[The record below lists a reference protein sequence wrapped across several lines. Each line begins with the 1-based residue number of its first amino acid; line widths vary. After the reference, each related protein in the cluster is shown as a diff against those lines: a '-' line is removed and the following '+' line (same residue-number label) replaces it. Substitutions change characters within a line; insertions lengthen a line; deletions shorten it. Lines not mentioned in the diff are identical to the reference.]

1 MRLVVWLST
10 SERHKEAGTALTV
23 VSIVCCLRSL
33 SLAASGSFYC
43 NWATVGIEC
52 GPLSVGLSFMLD
64 GFCWRVVVG
73 AGVGSPSTM
82 GDPVGALVGVTVGVL
97 VGTLVSEFVCSF
109 WWVLQWVG
117 MLDGLLLA

>member
-10 SERHKEAGTALTV
+10 SERRKEAGTAFTV
-23 VSIVCCLRSL
+23 VSIVCCLGSL
-33 SLAASGSFYC
+33 SPAASGSFYC

-64 GFCWRVVVG
+64 GFCWCVVVG
-73 AGVGSPSTM
+73 AGVGSPSAM
-82 GDPVGALVGVTVGVL
+82 GDPVGALVGVL